1 MNKKISDNIN
11 IKVTKEQEKQILMFE
26 KLTGK
31 PFPFHTIMAQM
42 GIAQIDL
49 TVLSNWFPKES
60 PMAGIEN
67 KFGKECMLLVEKI
80 LEW

>member
-1 MNKKISDNIN
+1 MKRKINDTIHV
-11 IKVTKEQEKQILMFE
+11 KVTKEQEKQILMFE
-26 KLTGK
+26 ELTGK
-31 PFPFHTIMAQM
+31 PFPFHTLMAQM

-60 PMAGIEN
+60 PMSGIKN
-67 KFGKECMLLVEKI
+67 AFGEECILLVEQI